1 MQGFSSISIN
11 TTNTAMKFIAPVII
25 MPPPNVPVDR
35 ATVLP
40 RKIKDA

>member
-11 TTNTAMKFIAPVII
+11 NTAMKVIAPVII